1 MRFNI
6 RGLSLCPIL
15 LVLLLIFSASGC
27 SSIPKKSFPELN
39 VVPYVDIDRYLGK
52 WYEIALYP
60 NWFEKGCFSSTAFY
74 EKLEN
79 NKIKVTNQCR
89 MYSRDGDLNE
99 AVGTAFITDRKSN
112 AKLKVQFFWPF
123 KGDYWIVE
131 LDSDY
136 KYAVVSEP
144 GRQYLWILSRTPE
157 IEPKKLLALK
167 ERIKEK
173 GFDLNY
179 LVLTQN

>member
-1 MRFNI
+1 MCFQVRASSDFLAI
-6 RGLSLCPIL
+6 FFLIL
-15 LVLLLIFSASGC
+15 LFITNGC

-39 VVPYVDIDRYLGK
+39 TVPYVDIERYLGK

-79 NKIKVTNQCR
+79 NQIKVTNQCR
-89 MYSRDGDLNE
+89 MYSPDGDLNE
-99 AVGTAFITDRKSN
+99 AVGRAFITDRNSN

-123 KGDYWIVE
+123 KGDYWIIN
-131 LDSDY
+131 LDRDY
-136 KYAVVSEP
+136 QYAVVSEP
-144 GRQYLWILSRTPE
+144 DRQYLWILSRTPE
-157 IEPKKLLALK
+157 IEPKILLSLK

-179 LVLTQN
+179 LELTKR

>member
-1 MRFNI
+1 
-6 RGLSLCPIL
+6 
-15 LVLLLIFSASGC
+15 
-27 SSIPKKSFPELN
+27 
-39 VVPYVDIDRYLGK
+39 
-52 WYEIALYP
+52 
-60 NWFEKGCFSSTAFY
+60 
-74 EKLEN
+74 
-79 NKIKVTNQCR
+79 

-123 KGDYWIVE
+123 KGDYWIVD

>member
-1 MRFNI
+1 MRFQVRASSSFFSI
-6 RGLSLCPIL
+6 FFLIL
-15 LVLLLIFSASGC
+15 LFTTNGC

-39 VVPYVDIDRYLGK
+39 TVPYVDIERYLGK

-60 NWFEKGCFSSTAFY
+60 NWFEKGCFSSTALY
-74 EKLEN
+74 ERLEDN
-79 NKIKVTNQCR
+79 QIRVTNQCR
-89 MYSRDGDLNE
+89 MYSRNGELNE
-99 AVGTAFITDRKSN
+99 AVGRAFIFDKNSN

-136 KYAVVSEP
+136 QYAVVSEP

-157 IEPKKLLALK
+157 MDPKELLVLK
-167 ERIKEK
+167 EKIKEK

-179 LVLTQN
+179 LELTRH